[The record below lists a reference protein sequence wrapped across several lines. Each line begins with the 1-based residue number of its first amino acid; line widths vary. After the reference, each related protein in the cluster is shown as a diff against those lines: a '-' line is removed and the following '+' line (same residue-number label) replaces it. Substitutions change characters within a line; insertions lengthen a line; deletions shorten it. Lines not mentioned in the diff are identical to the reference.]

1 MDASELR
8 ELTPDELLRRLD
20 NLQKELFKS
29 GLRVAGT
36 EPNTAKMRALRR
48 DLARLKS
55 VLGEKGVRV

>member
-8 ELTPDELLRRLD
+8 ELRPDELLRRLD
-20 NLQKELFKS
+20 DLQKELFKA

-36 EPNTAKMRALRR
+36 EPNSAKVRALRR
-48 DLARLKS
+48 DLAKLKT